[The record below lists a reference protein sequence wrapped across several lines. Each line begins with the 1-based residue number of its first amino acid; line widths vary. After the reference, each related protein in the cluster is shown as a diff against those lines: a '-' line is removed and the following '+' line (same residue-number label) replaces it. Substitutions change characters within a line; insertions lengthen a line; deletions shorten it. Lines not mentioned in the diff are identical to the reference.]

1 MAMMRKRKTGPVLL
15 MPKTRNKHL
24 YAERL
29 SKLLEVLHISMG
41 SLVHQELN
49 PHSSLYKQMA
59 NVERSW
65 MAEENRHGDLLHT
78 YLYLPGWVDILKTGR
93 TVQRLIG
100 AGMVIPI
107 TYMILLYKWETKAK
121 AKRKRR

>member
-1 MAMMRKRKTGPVLL
+1 MMREREIDPVLL
-15 MPKTRNKHL
+15 MPKTRKKHL

-49 PHSSLYKQMA
+49 PHSYLYKQMA

-65 MAEENRHGDLLHT
+65 TAEENIHGDLLHT
-78 YLYLPGWVDILKTGR
+78 YLYLPGWVDMLKTDR
-93 TVQRLIG
+93 TVQCLFG

-107 TYMILLYKWETKAK
+107 TYMILFYKWETKAK